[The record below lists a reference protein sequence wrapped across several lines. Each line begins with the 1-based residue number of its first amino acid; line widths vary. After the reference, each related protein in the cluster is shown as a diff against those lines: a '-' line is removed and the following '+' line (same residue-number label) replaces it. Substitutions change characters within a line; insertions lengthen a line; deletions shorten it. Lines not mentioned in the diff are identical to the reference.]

1 MSTSSSDREPES
13 GQRGPLGPAA
23 SRPADAGSG
32 ERASGSPQPDSG
44 RAKARPVPRAT
55 RVGEAVLSGGLL
67 LAMPSLTDP
76 NFAHT
81 VIFLVQHNESG
92 TVGVVLNRPS
102 EVELG
107 RVLPEW
113 AEWSEQQAYFQV
125 GGPCEQDA
133 ALGLARGDD
142 LYVAAR
148 SSTVMLDHLAELGI
162 RLTGM
167 RGVFLVNL
175 DDRPQLPTDALTDV
189 RVFAGYAGWA
199 AGQLEAEIAA
209 GAWLCVPGSAQE
221 IFAAD
226 PTAVRRLILD
236 RQVGPLAFLRAM
248 PDKISAN

>member
-1 MSTSSSDREPES
+1 MSTSPSDREPES
-13 GQRGPLGPAA
+13 GQRSPLGPAA
-23 SRPADAGSG
+23 SRPADAGS
-32 ERASGSPQPDSG
+32 AQPDNG
-44 RAKARPVPRAT
+44 RAGAGRSTWAT

-67 LAMPSLTDP
+67 IAMPSLTDP
-76 NFAHT
+76 NFAAT

-102 EVELG
+102 EVELH

-113 AEWSEQQAYFQV
+113 AEWSEHEAYFQV
-125 GGPCEQDA
+125 GGPCEPDV

-142 LYVAAR
+142 LYAAAG
-148 SSTVMLDHLAELGI
+148 SSEVMLDHLGELGV

-199 AGQLEAEIAA
+199 AGQLEAEITA
-209 GAWLCVPGSAQE
+209 GAWLCVPGSAEE

-226 PTAVRRLILD
+226 PIAVRRLILA
-236 RQVGPLAFLRAM
+236 RQVGPLALLRSM
-248 PDKISAN
+248 PDQLSAN